1 MPTGECPDCGALCQP
16 RQTRYDVHLY
26 PVVRVKVPDI
36 EADSHREAVKRARN
50 RVDLDRQLSLT
61 IHDGIHVLDI
71 EYAEDLA
78 YYLIDEVGGAN
89 HARSAWYADP
99 AHLKSLEGLKPMP
112 LVNPSPEDRY
122 IEEGGVRCPYCRSPH
137 LEGGEVTIDAGAV
150 HQEVACKNCDQAW
163 TDRYRL
169 IGMRAM

>member
-1 MPTGECPDCGALCQP
+1 MPRLWALCQP
-16 RQTRYDVHLY
+16 RWARYDVHLY
-26 PVVRVKVPDI
+26 PVVRVKVPGI
-36 EADSHREAVKRARN
+36 EANSHGEAVKRARN
-50 RVDLDRQLSLT
+50 RVDLDRLLSLA

-78 YYLIDEVGGAN
+78 YYLIDEVGDAN
-89 HARSAWYADP
+89 HARTTWYADL
-99 AHLKSLEGLKPMP
+99 AHLKSLEGLKPLP

-122 IEEGGVRCPYCRSPH
+122 IEERGVRCPYCRSSH
-137 LEGGEVTIDAGAV
+137 LEGGEVTIDAGAAR
-150 HQEVACKNCDQAW
+150 QEVACKDCDQAW